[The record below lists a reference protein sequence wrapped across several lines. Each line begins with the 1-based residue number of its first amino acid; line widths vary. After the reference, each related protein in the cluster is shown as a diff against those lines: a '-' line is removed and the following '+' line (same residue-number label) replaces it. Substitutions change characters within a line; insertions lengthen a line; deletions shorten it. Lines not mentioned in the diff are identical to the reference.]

1 MENYYNEQYFDYQKE
16 QGLFAAKVM
25 KQFFE
30 PYIGAND
37 NLLDFGCG
45 GGFLLN
51 ELNANNKLGIEINPA
66 ARKYANDELK
76 IVTVNSIADVEDNWA
91 NVLISSHAL
100 EHTLRPYDILTELL
114 PKVKVG
120 GTVVFIVPHETKY
133 KFNEEDVNKH
143 LYTWSE
149 MNIGNLFIEAGF
161 KVIESKELIHRF
173 PPGHKKLYAVFGKK
187 YFDLLCRIYG
197 VWARYRHMTQV
208 RVIAQRVEG
217 IK

>member
-16 QGLFAAKVM
+16 QGLFAAKAM

-30 PYIGAND
+30 PYISAND

-51 ELNANNKLGIEINPA
+51 ELKAKNKLGIEINA
-66 ARKYANDELK
+66 SARKYAKEELK
-76 IVTVNSIADVEDNWA
+76 ITAVHSIAEVEDGWA
-91 NVLISSHAL
+91 DILISSHAL

-114 PKVKVG
+114 PKLKIG

-133 KFNEEDVNKH
+133 KFNEADVNKH

-149 MNIGNLFIEAGF
+149 MNIGNLFMEAGYT
-161 KVIESKELIHRF
+161 VIESRELVHRF
-173 PPGHKKLYAVFGKK
+173 PPNHKKLYSMFGEK
-187 YFDLLCRIYG
+187 YFNVLCRIYG

-208 RVIAQRVEG
+208 RIIAKRVAAD
-217 IK
+217 K